1 MELFIVE
8 MARYVIILLF
18 ALYTFYSFR
27 AFAGHNKQRQN
38 RVFAAQRTLTLL
50 LHTVMSAILIM
61 ENKNIM
67 YVGLWA
73 AEFAFYLIF
82 IKVYQAC
89 YKGLSKLVL
98 NNMMMCMMVGF
109 VILGRLASDYAV
121 HQIILAAAAMV
132 LCIFV
137 PLIIEKFRILEK
149 MGWYFAAIGIVFLML
164 VFVIGVEKYGSRN
177 WISVG
182 GIAIQP
188 SEFVKILYVFFMAS
202 LLSQTTKFKHIV
214 IISAVAA
221 VHVVILVAE
230 KDLGAALIYFVT
242 YIFVLYVATTK
253 VQYLGAGLAGGTL
266 ASIVAYH
273 LFSHVRTRVQA
284 WRDPWAEIRGGGY
297 QVAQS
302 LFAIGTGGFI
312 GMGLGKGLP
321 GSVPVVESDFVFS
334 AISEELGGVFAIC
347 LIMVYL
353 SSYIMFVNIAM
364 KMKKMFYKLTAFGL
378 SVVFIFQTFLCVG
391 GASKFIPSTGVT
403 LPLIS
408 YGGSSIITTIV
419 IFSIIQGMY
428 VLNEREA
435 GDMVERR
442 EREND

>member
-121 HQIILAAAAMV
+121 HQIIWRGGDGALH
-132 LCIFV
+132 LCTADYRKI
-137 PLIIEKFRILEK
+137 PNLEK

-164 VFVIGVEKYGSRN
+164 VFVIRSGKIRIEKLDQCRWNCDSAFGICKDIVCIFY
-177 WISVG
+177 
-182 GIAIQP
+182 GIA
-188 SEFVKILYVFFMAS
+188 
-202 LLSQTTKFKHIV
+202 
-214 IISAVAA
+214 
-221 VHVVILVAE
+221 
-230 KDLGAALIYFVT
+230 
-242 YIFVLYVATTK
+242 
-253 VQYLGAGLAGGTL
+253 
-266 ASIVAYH
+266 
-273 LFSHVRTRVQA
+273 
-284 WRDPWAEIRGGGY
+284 
-297 QVAQS
+297 
-302 LFAIGTGGFI
+302 
-312 GMGLGKGLP
+312 
-321 GSVPVVESDFVFS
+321 
-334 AISEELGGVFAIC
+334 
-347 LIMVYL
+347 
-353 SSYIMFVNIAM
+353 
-364 KMKKMFYKLTAFGL
+364 
-378 SVVFIFQTFLCVG
+378 
-391 GASKFIPSTGVT
+391 FIPDDK
-403 LPLIS
+403 I
-408 YGGSSIITTIV
+408 
-419 IFSIIQGMY
+419 
-428 VLNEREA
+428 
-435 GDMVERR
+435 
-442 EREND
+442 